1 MNLFTKFIMGQMLL
15 MDKAGEGGAG
25 GGGGGTGGDKG
36 DKGGDKGDQ
45 GDKGGASTVTLT
57 KEQFDAIMARLPKEG
72 GDKGGKDDDDLAT
85 KAAKEREAKDKET
98 ASTAKL
104 EKAIR
109 FTSGLPDFLKTN
121 ATLLPKSIEGI
132 VAQAE
137 KEKYENAVDKA
148 DAVKV
153 AVVSEFFAV
162 QANLDLLTESQK
174 NALAE
179 FQALTK
185 NVKQER
191 VQQVYDMVFEPAFE
205 TLKRVTKAKQVRDGE
220 VDPGNARAAYAKR
233 MAELSKA
240 KFSRKGAK

>member
-1 MNLFTKFIMGQMLL
+1 MNEEELAALKESNPKAYESYMGLKTSSEKL
-15 MDKAGEGGAG
+15 AAEKAEWE
-25 GGGGGTGGDKG
+25 KS
-36 DKGGDKGDQ
+36 KNNPPP
-45 GDKGGASTVTLT
+45 
-57 KEQFDAIMARLPKEG
+57 PK
-72 GDKGGKDDDDLAT
+72 KDDDDLAT
-85 KAAKEREAKDKET
+85 KAAKEREAKEKEQ

-109 FTSGLPDFLKTN
+109 FTTALPEFLKTN

-137 KEKYENAVDKA
+137 KEKYDNAMEKA